1 MIAFIIGVIV
11 GLVAG
16 VSIGVCV
23 MALISINND
32 REE

>member
-16 VSIGVCV
+16 LSIGVCV
-23 MALISINND
+23 MTLISINND

>member
-32 REE
+32 RKE

>member
-16 VSIGVCV
+16 LLIGVCV